1 MGELLLARP
10 LVVVGSANADIYVEL
25 DRMPK
30 EGETLAARNGQT
42 LPGGKGANQA
52 ACAAR
57 LSFPTFF
64 VGQVGKDGNATMLRD
79 ALQTSGVRLD
89 YLNTVSGPTGHAIV
103 MLQPNG
109 LNSIVI
115 VGGANTAWK
124 KRTGSSSI
132 PVQAEETIRK
142 AGALLL
148 QREIPDDFLFFV
160 LRCEARSYFGCL
172 FRIAREADIPVI
184 MDAGGFDS
192 PIPEELLKYI
202 TVLSPNETELA
213 RLTSMPTETT
223 QEVVRAANKCL
234 DMGVKQVLVKRGVQ
248 GSMLAK
254 ADESPILQPA
264 IPAPAVVDTT
274 GAGDTFTAAFTVA
287 ILEGKEPAEALR
299 FAAAAASVCVRAKGA
314 IPSMPNRKAVDE
326 VLKHEQ
332 YV

>member
-10 LVVVGSANADIYVEL
+10 LVVVGSANADMYVEL

-124 KRTGSSSI
+124 KRTGSSTI

-148 QREIPDDFLFFV
+148 QREIPDDV
-160 LRCEARSYFGCL
+160 NIEAAK
-172 FRIAREADIPVI
+172 IAREADIPVI

>member
-10 LVVVGSANADIYVEL
+10 LVVVGSANADMYVEL

-124 KRTGSSSI
+124 KRTGSSTI

-148 QREIPDDFLFFV
+148 QREIPDDV
-160 LRCEARSYFGCL
+160 NIEA
-172 FRIAREADIPVI
+172 A
-184 MDAGGFDS
+184 
-192 PIPEELLKYI
+192 KYI

>member
-148 QREIPDDFLFFV
+148 QREIPDDV
-160 LRCEARSYFGCL
+160 NIEAAK
-172 FRIAREADIPVI
+172 IAREADIPVI